1 MELLAWYNLIF
12 VAPVGLAAVYLALS
26 ATGLG
31 DLGGEADTDADFDH
45 DVDLDM
51 DHDVDLDLDHD
62 LDLDLDHDVDL
73 DLDHDVDLDM
83 DHDVDLD
90 LDHDVDL
97 DLDHD
102 VDLDMDHDVDIDMDH
117 DVDVAME
124 HDVDADFDHDV
135 DADLDHDIDV
145 ETEAEADLHAEVAHD
160 VQGAHHLG
168 AEHEVHDGTLAHHE
182 ASMLVRALSVLGV
195 GKVPVSILMTC
206 LMVIFGATGLIANG
220 LFESALPW
228 SWAPA
233 VYVWPSLALALL
245 TSVSL
250 TGTVASGLHRLMPTK
265 ETYAITEEELV
276 GQVGVSVYG
285 ITDGRRG
292 PVNVKDIG
300 GTLHQVMG
308 RTMDGA
314 VAKSTEVLLVRYHR
328 EEDYYD
334 VAASPLSAIA
344 GSAQENIPAS
354 SSARDRAT
362 GGTVAQD
369 VSAAKNRERTSSTQ
383 S

>member
-1 MELLAWYNLIF
+1 VELLAWYNLIF

-62 LDLDLDHDVDL
+62 
-73 DLDHDVDLDM
+73 VDLDM

-90 LDHDVDL
+90 
-97 DLDHD
+97 
-102 VDLDMDHDVDIDMDH
+102 M
-117 DVDVAME
+117 
-124 HDVDADFDHDV
+124 DHDV

-145 ETEAEADLHAEVAHD
+145 DHD
-160 VQGAHHLG
+160 VDVEAGHDVESAHHLG
-168 AEHEVHDGTLAHHE
+168 AEHEVHDLAADHE
-182 ASMLVRALSVLGV
+182 PSLLLRALSILGF

-220 LFESALPW
+220 LFESVLPW

-245 TSVSL
+245 SSFSL
-250 TGTVASGLHRLMPTK
+250 TGTVANSLHRLMPTK
-265 ETYAITEEELV
+265 ETYAVTEEELV
-276 GQVGVSVYG
+276 GQVGISVYG
-285 ITDGRRG
+285 IDDGGRG
-292 PVNVKDIG
+292 PVNVKDSG
-300 GTLHQVMG
+300 GTLHQVIG
-308 RTMDGA
+308 RTMDGTIP
-314 VAKSTEVLLVRYHR
+314 KSTEALLVRYHR
-328 EEDYYD
+328 EGDYYD

-344 GSAQENIPAS
+344 GKAREGIPAS
-354 SSARDRAT
+354 SSTQDRAT

-369 VSAAKNRERTSSTQ
+369 VSAARNRERPSSTQ

>member
-45 DVDLDM
+45 DVDIDM
-51 DHDVDLDLDHD
+51 DHDMDI
-62 LDLDLDHDVDL
+62 DLDHDVDL

-90 LDHDVDL
+90 LDHDVD
-97 DLDHD
+97 
-102 VDLDMDHDVDIDMDH
+102 IDMDH
-117 DVDVAME
+117 DVDVDM
-124 HDVDADFDHDV
+124 DHDV
-135 DADLDHDIDV
+135 DVDMDHDVEVEMDHDVEADLDQDLDV
-145 ETEAEADLHAEVAHD
+145 DQDVEAEAVHEVE
-160 VQGAHHLG
+160 GAHHLG
-168 AEHEVHDGTLAHHE
+168 AEHEVHDFAADHE
-182 ASMLVRALSVLGV
+182 PSLLLRALSVLGF

-206 LMVIFGATGLIANG
+206 LMVIFGTTGLIANG
-220 LFESALPW
+220 LFESVLPW

-233 VYVWPSLALALL
+233 VYVWPSLALAML

-250 TGTVASGLHRLMPTK
+250 TGTVASSLHRLMPTK
-265 ETYAITEEELV
+265 ETYAVTEEELV
-276 GQVGVSVYG
+276 GQVGVAVHG
-285 ITDGRRG
+285 ISEGRRG
-292 PVNVKDIG
+292 DVNVKDTG

-308 RTMDGA
+308 RTMDGTI
-314 VAKSTEVLLVRYHR
+314 AKSTEVLLVRYHR

-334 VAASPLSAIA
+334 VAASPLSAVA
-344 GSAQENIPAS
+344 GRAQESIPAGP
-354 SSARDRAT
+354 SARDRAT
-362 GGTVAQD
+362 GGKVAED
-369 VSAAKNRERTSSTQ
+369 VPAARDRERTSSTQ